1 MSLKAPNTNRKP
13 TTRPNQNLNKAAAKI
28 YRKSEVF
35 RRKND
40 MLDESGTPSPS
51 PALIAE
57 RCAEFHATFEML
69 RWENSEY
76 LKKLKKEAD
85 EGEAED

>member
-1 MSLKAPNTNRKP
+1 MSLKAPSVDRSYQ
-13 TTRPNQNLNKAAAKI
+13 TRPNQFNNKKAAKI
-28 YRKSEVF
+28 YRQSEVF

-51 PALIAE
+51 PELIAE
-57 RCAEFHATFEML
+57 RCAEIRGVHETL
-69 RWENSEY
+69 RWAGSP
-76 LKKLKKEAD
+76 LVKEAE